1 MSYRNFLPIVEKI
14 TRRDKY
20 QVAGV
25 INHAYK
31 LVKMWTNDPH
41 MKARIIIP
49 ELGAFELNKIA
60 IDSEIKT
67 VIKGLRKYKD
77 QPEIYEVF
85 KQFFRVLWN
94 LKQLRTSYDRKMK
107 LKYNPNLRLKGRRAY
122 AKEVLGIDLVNTAS
136 EEGKEIQQRI
146 REYKNRFKTNS
157 NT

>member
-1 MSYRNFLPIVEKI
+1 
-14 TRRDKY
+14 
-20 QVAGV
+20 
-25 INHAYK
+25 
-31 LVKMWTNDPH
+31 

-60 IDSEIKT
+60 VDSEIKT

-94 LKQLRTSYDRKMK
+94 LKQLRTNYDRKMK

-136 EEGKEIQQRI
+136 EEGKEIQQRV
-146 REYKNRFKTNS
+146 REYKNRFKNKEQTQ